1 MKYLAENTQ
10 GSLGAPARVSN
21 LSINVGVNGQPYVQS
36 LDLTAEK
43 KKIHRYLLNRRLDG
57 PQNRSGFFGEE
68 KKT

>member
-36 LDLTAEK
+36 LNLTAEK
-43 KKIHRYLLNRRLDG
+43 KKD
-57 PQNRSGFFGEE
+57 PPVFTE
-68 KKT
+68 